1 MRPLPKNG
9 WHKSRSRRLCLKPY
23 RADGINPGVCV
34 SEEEVLDMEGWN
46 GRMAVMQAEFQKL
59 REDLTSMREEVEA
72 KREKSEAAAKRE
84 AANRESEAKL
94 ERSRKERSL
103 GTSFAGQGGGN
114 AADRRGTAV
123 SAMGSMWT
131 RGVST
136 GADLEQGL
144 PYVSRGIIPRFPVEC
159 SPSEYIAW
167 EQRFEAFIADQGLC
181 HTISSDA
188 PEIAV
193 TSCTNNAYL
202 FDQFGE
208 DLVMDHRQVWWY
220 ISEATADAAFEDRL
234 YECHS
239 ISDALRVMR

>member
-1 MRPLPKNG
+1 
-9 WHKSRSRRLCLKPY
+9 
-23 RADGINPGVCV
+23 
-34 SEEEVLDMEGWN
+34 MEDEN
-46 GRMAVMQAEFQKL
+46 SRMAAMQAEFQKL
-59 REDLTSMREEVEA
+59 REDLTSMREEVKAQRE
-72 KREKSEAAAKRE
+72 KRETAPKRK

-114 AADRRGTAV
+114 AADRRGTDV
-123 SAMGSMWT
+123 STMGSMST

-181 HTISSDA
+181 PTISSDA

-193 TSCTNNAYL
+193 ISCTNNAYL
-202 FDQFGE
+202 FGQFGE
-208 DLVMDHRQVWWY
+208 DFVMDHR
-220 ISEATADAAFEDRL
+220 
-234 YECHS
+234 
-239 ISDALRVMR
+239 

>member
-1 MRPLPKNG
+1 M
-9 WHKSRSRRLCLKPY
+9 
-23 RADGINPGVCV
+23 CV
-34 SEEEVLDMEGWN
+34 SEEEVLDMEDWN
-46 GRMAVMQAEFQKL
+46 GRMAAMQAEFQKL
-59 REDLTSMREEVEA
+59 REDLTSMREEA
-72 KREKSEAAAKRE
+72 KRDKGEEAAKRE

-136 GADLEQGL
+136 AADLEQGL
-144 PYVSRGIIPRFPVEC
+144 PYVSWGIIPRFPVEC

-167 EQRFEAFIADQGLC
+167 EQRFEAFIASQGLC

-193 TSCTNNAYL
+193 ISCTNNAYL
-202 FDQFGE
+202 FGQFGE
-208 DLVMDHRQVWWY
+208 DLVMDHRQV
-220 ISEATADAAFEDRL
+220 
-234 YECHS
+234 
-239 ISDALRVMR
+239 

>member
-1 MRPLPKNG
+1 MRPLSKNG

-23 RADGINPGVCV
+23 RAGGINPGLCV

-46 GRMAVMQAEFQKL
+46 GRMAAMQAEFQKL
-59 REDLTSMREEVEA
+59 REDLTSIREEPKGE
-72 KREKSEAAAKRE
+72 KRE

-94 ERSRKERSL
+94 ERSRKKRSL

-136 GADLEQGL
+136 GVDLEQGL
-144 PYVSRGIIPRFPVEC
+144 PYVSRGIVSRFLVEC

-167 EQRFEAFIADQGLC
+167 EKCFEAFIADQGLC

-193 TSCTNNAYL
+193 ISCTNNAYH
-202 FDQFGE
+202 FGQFGE

-220 ISEATADAAFEDRL
+220 IPEATADAAFEDRL
-234 YECHS
+234 YKCHS
-239 ISDALRVMR
+239 ISDALRIMMEW

>member
-1 MRPLPKNG
+1 
-9 WHKSRSRRLCLKPY
+9 
-23 RADGINPGVCV
+23 
-34 SEEEVLDMEGWN
+34 MEDKN
-46 GRMAVMQAEFQKL
+46 GRMAAVQAEFQKL

-72 KREKSEAAAKRE
+72 QREKREMAAKRK

-114 AADRRGTAV
+114 AADHRGTAV

-136 GADLEQGL
+136 AADLEQGL

-159 SPSEYIAW
+159 LPSQYIAW
-167 EQRFEAFIADQGLC
+167 EQRFELFIADKDLR
-181 HTISSDA
+181 HTISPDA

-193 TSCTNNAYL
+193 ISCTNNAYL
-202 FDQFGE
+202 FGQFGE
-208 DLVMDHRQVWWY
+208 ELVLEHRQVWGY
-220 ISEATADAAFEDRL
+220 ISEATADAVFEDRL

-239 ISDALRVMR
+239 NSDALRIMRE